1 MNWTLC
7 SERLPELKHVS
18 DTKLTGITIKNPDE
32 WEGLVWFKGYEF
44 PFMARRTDKYF
55 GFTDG
60 YEGWL
65 YEIVESDFDCVKW
78 ADFPSNPFEAAE

>member
-18 DTKLTGITIKNPDE
+18 DTKFTGITIKNPDA

-44 PFMARRTDKYF
+44 PYMARRTDKCF

-60 YEGWL
+60 YEGWFG
-65 YEIVESDFDCVKW
+65 IKESDLDRVKW
-78 ADFPSNPFEAAE
+78 ADFPRNPFEEE